1 MKSSIKNKIL
11 VFGMITALIA
21 CYVVIVTMKE
31 PANNKNEQLKQTFT
45 SVKSYQGRD
54 VKEIKAHFKQFPDSY
69 DKIIKYKVPVITTS
83 MMTNK
88 KMVKDFCQKFQEE
101 KSCSLDMI
109 TFGAEGGMTYHY
121 IHYNGKDMYYYCFGN
136 EINDIEETFQYLY
149 LFDIPDR
156 YFNDFDASQ
165 LPEPFQE
172 LVLSTDEI
180 SDYAEYEKLSSEL
193 LSSELDHADATERK
207 NSKLRIE
214 GFKISPFRTKKEAK
228 DFLNIHQKK

>member
-1 MKSSIKNKIL
+1 MKNSIKNKIL
-11 VFGMITALIA
+11 VFSIITALIA
-21 CYVVIVTMKE
+21 CYVVIVTMKGSD
-31 PANNKNEQLKQTFT
+31 NKKNEQLKQTFT

-54 VKEIKAHFKQFPDSY
+54 VEEIKAHFKQFPDSY

-88 KMVKDFCQKFQEE
+88 KMVKDFCQKYQEE

-109 TFGAEGGMTYHY
+109 TFGAEGGMIYHY
-121 IHYNGKDMYYYCFGN
+121 IHYNGQNIFYYCFGN

-180 SDYAEYEKLSSEL
+180 SDYAEYEKS
-193 LSSELDHADATERK
+193 SSELDNADATERK

-214 GFKISPFRTKKEAK
+214 GFKISPFRTEKEAK
-228 DFLNIHQKK
+228 DFLDIHQKK